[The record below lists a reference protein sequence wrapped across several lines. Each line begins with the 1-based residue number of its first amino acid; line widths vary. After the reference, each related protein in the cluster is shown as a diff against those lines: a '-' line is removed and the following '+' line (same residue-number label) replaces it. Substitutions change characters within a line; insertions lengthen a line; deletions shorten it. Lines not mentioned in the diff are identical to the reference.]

1 MRDKLV
7 LLPSEEVNGGIYVWV
22 GADAGEAPHWR
33 IPPVLEATGMKF
45 APIGGFR
52 KWAEQFYPARGSPGP
67 EAMETGCRD

>member
-1 MRDKLV
+1 M
-7 LLPSEEVNGGIYVWV
+7 
-22 GADAGEAPHWR
+22 
-33 IPPVLEATGMKF
+33 LEATGMKF